1 VAEILE
7 IHGNLF
13 ASSCAVLVSS
23 VNCVGV
29 MGAGVALECR
39 YRFPGLFQS
48 YKRQCLAGQI
58 HPGKLL
64 LFRRSTPQILCFP
77 TKKHWKDSSHLSY
90 IEAGLEKFSTTYQE
104 RGIESIAFPH
114 LGCSLGGLSWHEQ
127 VRPVMYRHLSPL
139 PKLRVELYSIDPR
152 AADPL
157 FDKLRAHLRGMSRPN
172 VAAMLGLPIQQ
183 ANRLLDAI
191 DSGNVVSMC
200 ALQQSTGVGTKTT
213 TRVYDFLHRGGGL
226 DTIQSADT
234 LFPA

>member
-29 MGAGVALECR
+29 LGVGVALDCR
-39 YRFPGLFQS
+39 YRFRGLFQS

-90 IEAGLEKFSTTYQE
+90 IEAGLENGRPRMTFRDLVPLFLVPRTPMLSRLRETTDD
-104 RGIESIAFPH
+104 
-114 LGCSLGGLSWHEQ
+114 
-127 VRPVMYRHLSPL
+127 
-139 PKLRVELYSIDPR
+139 LRFVVVEPR
-152 AADPL
+152 RICEDSFELLICDGNAAADGTTCHSL
-157 FDKLRAHLRGMSRPN
+157 S
-172 VAAMLGLPIQQ
+172 
-183 ANRLLDAI
+183 ANT
-191 DSGNVVSMC
+191 S
-200 ALQQSTGVGTKTT
+200 AL
-213 TRVYDFLHRGGGL
+213 
-226 DTIQSADT
+226 
-234 LFPA
+234 